1 MPMTDSAPKTAMML
15 AAGLGKRMRPL
26 TNKIPKPLITI
37 GGRALIDYAID
48 HSEKVGVK
56 NIVINI
62 HHLGN
67 QIVRHLS
74 NRKDLNIIFSDETKE
89 LLETGGGIVNAL
101 SHLGNSPFFVINGDV
116 LWVDGPKASLHRLA
130 QIWNDETMDGLL
142 LLHSTVES
150 YGYEGFGDF
159 LIDPNG
165 ILTRRPELLVSPYVY
180 TGIQLLHPRFF
191 KDVPNGPFSINQ
203 LYSSSIE
210 KGRLYGIIHDG
221 EWFHVGT
228 PIGLNQAE
236 VFFQERFP
244 GLRHR

>member
-101 SHLGNSPFFVINGDV
+101 SHLGNSPFFCN
-116 LWVDGPKASLHRLA
+116 
-130 QIWNDETMDGLL
+130 
-142 LLHSTVES
+142 
-150 YGYEGFGDF
+150 
-159 LIDPNG
+159 
-165 ILTRRPELLVSPYVY
+165 
-180 TGIQLLHPRFF
+180 
-191 KDVPNGPFSINQ
+191 
-203 LYSSSIE
+203 
-210 KGRLYGIIHDG
+210 
-221 EWFHVGT
+221 
-228 PIGLNQAE
+228 
-236 VFFQERFP
+236 
-244 GLRHR
+244 

>member
-1 MPMTDSAPKTAMML
+1 MTDSAPKTAMIL

-26 TNKIPKPLITI
+26 TKTTPKPLLTI
-37 GGRALIDYAID
+37 SGHTLLDYSLD
-48 HSEKVGVK
+48 HCVNAGVAKV
-56 NIVINI
+56 IINL
-62 HHLGN
+62 HHLASRII
-67 QIVRHLS
+67 QHLDK
-74 NRKDLNIIFSDETKE
+74 RKDLEIIFSDETNQ
-89 LLETGGGIVNAL
+89 LLETGGGIVKAL

-116 LWVDGPKASLHRLA
+116 IWLDGPTSSLNRLA
-130 QIWNDETMDGLL
+130 QFWNAQKMDGLL

-150 YGYEGFGDF
+150 YGYEGVGDF

-165 ILTRRPELLVSPYVY
+165 ILKRRPEMLVSPYVY

-191 KDVPNGPFSINQ
+191 KDVPNSPFSLNQ

-210 KGRLYGIIHDG
+210 RGRLFGIIHDG

-228 PIGLNQAE
+228 PIGLNEAE
-236 VFFQERFP
+236 AFFQERFP